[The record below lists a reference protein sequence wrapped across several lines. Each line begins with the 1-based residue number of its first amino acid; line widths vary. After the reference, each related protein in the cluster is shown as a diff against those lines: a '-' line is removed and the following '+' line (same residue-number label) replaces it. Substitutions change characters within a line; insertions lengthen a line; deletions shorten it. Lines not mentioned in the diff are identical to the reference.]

1 MNTKVFFVVF
11 WTISGFLMP
20 FCISYFDQV
29 KALKA
34 SFAFVC
40 LTLVVVFLIK
50 YTPFAPFITIL
61 TWFYC
66 YNQLL
71 ESFDGILENYWR
83 GDLGKALGS
92 TKKAIKSFRFLLLLA
107 FIHLTACVGL
117 VVISYQADVEKSEM
131 PTKISVLT

>member
-1 MNTKVFFVVF
+1 METKPFLIVL
-11 WTISGFLMP
+11 WGISGFLMP
-20 FCISYFDQV
+20 VSVNYFTEM
-29 KALKA
+29 KSTIGFWIFA
-34 SFAFVC
+34 S
-40 LTLVVVFLIK
+40 LILVTSWLMK

-71 ESFDGILENYWR
+71 GSFDGILENYWR

-107 FIHLTACVGL
+107 FIHLTCCVGL
-117 VVISYQADVEKSEM
+117 VVISYQADVEKSKM
-131 PTKISVLT
+131 STKISVLT